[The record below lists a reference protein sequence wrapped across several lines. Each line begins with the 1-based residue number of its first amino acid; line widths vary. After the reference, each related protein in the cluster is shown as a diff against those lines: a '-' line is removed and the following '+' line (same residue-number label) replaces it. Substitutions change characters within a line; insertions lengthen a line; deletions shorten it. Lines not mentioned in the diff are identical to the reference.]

1 MSWATLS
8 PAISATRARPKSM
21 PDVTP
26 PAVITLPSLTM
37 RAFSCVAP
45 TRGRSSAYPQC
56 VAARRPLSRPAAPRM
71 NAPVHTDV
79 TYRAVLA
86 CRRTKSMVSSSPSAS
101 ITPLYPPGT
110 QIKSRSGQFSK
121 VCVGMRLRPLSLGTG
136 SLLLATMCIAESGS
150 RASTCWGPVKSS
162 CVKSGK
168 MTKPTLKSDMETS
181 TDAGAC
187 CTILSFDH
195 LIRSREERGRDRE
208 AEGLCGPE
216 VYNQLNLGCL
226 LYRQVSRFAALQ
238 NLANVVPYL
247 PVCVVEPGAI
257 TNQAPCGN
265 ELAEEEHGRDCIT
278 CSQGYNLFAPQD
290 E

>member
-8 PAISATRARPKSM
+8 PAISATRARAKSM

-45 TRGRSSAYPQC
+45 TKGRSSAYPQC
-56 VAARRPLSRPAAPRM
+56 VEARRPLSRPAAPRM

-168 MTKPTLKSDMETS
+168 MTKPTLKTDMETS
-181 TDAGAC
+181 TEAGARP
-187 CTILSFDH
+187 TPSFDH
-195 LIRSREERGRDRE
+195 LVGKLLKLPRYVDAKRLGSSEIDHKFELGRLFDRQIG
-208 AEGLCGPE
+208 GLG
-216 VYNQLNLGCL
+216 
-226 LYRQVSRFAALQ
+226 AL
-238 NLANVVPYL
+238 
-247 PVCVVEPGAI
+247 
-257 TNQAPCGN
+257 
-265 ELAEEEHGRDCIT
+265 
-278 CSQGYNLFAPQD
+278 
-290 E
+290 